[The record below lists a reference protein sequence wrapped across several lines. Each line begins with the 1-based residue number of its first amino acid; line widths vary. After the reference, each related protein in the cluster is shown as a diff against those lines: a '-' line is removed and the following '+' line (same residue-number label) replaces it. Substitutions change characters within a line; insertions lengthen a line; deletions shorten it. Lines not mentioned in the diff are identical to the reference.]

1 MQIKKL
7 VKQLEAD
14 LATRTTSRDALA
26 LELPN
31 TSHPS
36 SPIGDESVARVIR
49 TYGPA
54 IPDPPPPANPALDH
68 LSLSS
73 PANLAWTD
81 FPSSS
86 LISGPSWPLL
96 TNTGALLELALTS
109 YAMSIALSRG
119 FAPVLTP
126 DVVRSDV
133 AERCGFRPR
142 DGDAQQ
148 TYFLSDGTV
157 GGDTSLCLVGTA
169 EVPLVAM
176 SAATTFRQQDLPL
189 KRVALGRAF
198 RAEAGA
204 RGAESRGLYRV
215 HQFSKVEMVVVCAEE
230 DSGRVLE
237 ELRSVQE
244 QILASL
250 GLSLRVLEMPTQEL
264 GASAHRK
271 YDIEAWM
278 PGPALEATAGHPQLA
293 TGPAK
298 VTYAHT
304 LNATAAA
311 IPRLIVALLENGAVL
326 DGEGEVERVRL
337 PAMYDSG
344 ANFDPSGGSLLA
356 SRMAARPNGTDP
368 IGSIP
373 FHAES
378 CHHDLAEQDRKLR
391 ALKPVSARALVDRE
405 LAERDRSLR
414 DPAIYDRTLL
424 ERDLAQRDLALR
436 TSSPLDPRAE
446 MERELRERD
455 RVLRS
460 AGAKRSIDEELAE
473 LDRKL
478 RGVAPSAKKSSIEED
493 LAALDVKLRAA
504 SATKPAS
511 SIDADLAELDRK
523 LRALAPPSKRGSE
536 EDDDF
541 AEMRALDTKLRAVL
555 PPSKRGSAEEKDFA
569 DMKALDRK
577 LRAATAPSK
586 RGSEE
591 EKDFPEMK
599 ALDTKLRA
607 IARRT
612 IDEDLAAEDTRLR
625 AMKPDADA
633 AARSQVD
640 ATMMKQDKLLR
651 ATVVPASSPIPES
664 VRQLKATND
673 VLIAYQGIL
682 LGMLLILTVR
692 NIVQSVK
699 RRIRKRKLA
708 VEATGPIT
716 SANFKRLEAEYSQ
729 IPAGARL
736 DKWLYLPLKSNWWCG
751 LENPLQLCIF
761 VFFFAIHVAFILI
774 IDTDF
779 RGPEDKT
786 WNTIHAV
793 ALRCGFL
800 ALAQFPAIFALT
812 GRNSVVQSLTGIEY
826 QHLRFVHKL
835 LACWMGLLAVIHTID
850 ASVAQLVWVGGK
862 GVAKLYGESY
872 LGKTGIAM
880 LVGLVCIMVFSI
892 RRVRMMNYEVFL
904 IFHILGAIL
913 MVVGLHYHAPSLVL
927 YTWLAIGFWIYERL
941 TRVLQLFT
949 NRRLRFRAPLVQAR
963 AVLIE
968 GAIVLRV
975 PFKGTW
981 KPGQHAYLSFWD
993 SAFIRTP
1000 NMFCQQHPFS
1010 IANVPGS
1017 SETDASGKIHEM
1029 MFVLKTRDGMTSIL
1043 EKKLQTSNT
1052 GMMPLW
1058 VAVEG
1063 PYGGSVDTEQFD
1075 EVLLVAGGSGITHC
1089 TSVLAD
1095 VIHKAKTRRSRT
1107 RVRIVKLVWT
1117 VQSVEQSIW
1126 ELTLLLKNVKKA
1138 YDAGVQLKVD
1148 LFVTRGFFN
1157 TAFAPP
1163 ATDLDEKGSEG
1174 MDVEGPST
1182 GPCPMTPR
1190 TVAAD
1195 LDQIMSENPM
1205 STAVHIIP
1213 GRPRVD
1219 TLVPNFIQEARGR
1232 SLVVACGPT
1241 QMTAD
1246 VRSEVSKLMTVYPV
1260 QMEMA
1265 VFEC

>member
-1 MQIKKL
+1 MNEGGQHA
-7 VKQLEAD
+7 QYYD
-14 LATRTTSRDALA
+14 
-26 LELPN
+26 
-31 TSHPS
+31 
-36 SPIGDESVARVIR
+36 
-49 TYGPA
+49 
-54 IPDPPPPANPALDH
+54 
-68 LSLSS
+68 
-73 PANLAWTD
+73 
-81 FPSSS
+81 PSSS
-86 LISGPSWPLL
+86 PLL
-96 TNTGALLELALTS
+96 
-109 YAMSIALSRG
+109 
-119 FAPVLTP
+119 
-126 DVVRSDV
+126 
-133 AERCGFRPR
+133 PR
-142 DGDAQQ
+142 MDMEAQ
-148 TYFLSDGTV
+148 
-157 GGDTSLCLVGTA
+157 
-169 EVPLVAM
+169 
-176 SAATTFRQQDLPL
+176 R
-189 KRVALGRAF
+189 
-198 RAEAGA
+198 
-204 RGAESRGLYRV
+204 
-215 HQFSKVEMVVVCAEE
+215 
-230 DSGRVLE
+230 
-237 ELRSVQE
+237 
-244 QILASL
+244 
-250 GLSLRVLEMPTQEL
+250 
-264 GASAHRK
+264 
-271 YDIEAWM
+271 
-278 PGPALEATAGHPQLA
+278 
-293 TGPAK
+293 
-298 VTYAHT
+298 
-304 LNATAAA
+304 
-311 IPRLIVALLENGAVL
+311 
-326 DGEGEVERVRL
+326 
-337 PAMYDSG
+337 
-344 ANFDPSGGSLLA
+344 
-356 SRMAARPNGTDP
+356 NGTESTD
-368 IGSIP
+368 SIP

-378 CHHDLAEQDRKLR
+378 CTEELAEQDRKLR
-391 ALKPVSARALVDRE
+391 ALPPKSARSLVDRE
-405 LAERDRSLR
+405 LAERDRNLR
-414 DPAIYDRTLL
+414 DPTHYERQVEERELA
-424 ERDLAQRDLALR
+424 ERDLKLR
-436 TSSPLDPRAE
+436 GDGSLEESTLEPHEA
-446 MERELRERD
+446 MERVVRES
-455 RVLRS
+455 VLH
-460 AGAKRSIDEELAE
+460 AGVAERSIDDDLAE
-473 LDRKL
+473 MDRKL
-478 RGVAPSAKKSSIEED
+478 RAVSSPPKSPSSNTDEG
-493 LAALDVKLRAA
+493 LAAKDVKLRAA
-504 SATKPAS
+504 APAKAAS
-511 SIDADLAELDRK
+511 SIDEDLAAMDRK
-523 LRALAPPSKRGSE
+523 LRAGAPLSKRT
-536 EDDDF
+536 
-541 AEMRALDTKLRAVL
+541 LDGRV
-555 PPSKRGSAEEKDFA
+555 
-569 DMKALDRK
+569 
-577 LRAATAPSK
+577 
-586 RGSEE
+586 
-591 EKDFPEMK
+591 
-599 ALDTKLRA
+599 RA
-607 IARRT
+607 IAKRT
-612 IDEDLAAEDTRLR
+612 IDEDLAAQDERLR
-625 AMKPDADA
+625 AMSVDTDADA
-633 AARSQVD
+633 RNQVD
-640 ATMMKQDKLLR
+640 VDMIKQDQNLR
-651 ATVVPASSPIPES
+651 ATVAPTTSPIPES
-664 VRQLKATND
+664 VRQLNATNT
-673 VLIAYQGIL
+673 VLIAYQGII
-682 LGMLLILTVR
+682 LGVLALLTVR
-692 NIVQSVK
+692 NMVQSVK

-708 VEATGPIT
+708 AEATGPIT

-729 IPAGARL
+729 IPAGAAL

-761 VFFFAIHVAFILI
+761 IFFFAIHVTFILI

-786 WNTIHAV
+786 WNTIHVV

-927 YTWLAIGFWIYERL
+927 YTWLAIGFWVYERL
-941 TRVLQLFT
+941 TRILQLFM
-949 NRRLRFRAPLVQAR
+949 NRRFRFRAPLVQAR

-1043 EKKLQTSNT
+1043 EQKLQTSNT

-1107 RVRIVKLVWT
+1107 RVRVVKLVWT

-1163 ATDLDEKGSEG
+1163 ATELDEKSSEG
-1174 MDVEGPST
+1174 MEVEGPFN

-1213 GRPRVD
+1213 GRPRID
-1219 TLVPNFIQEARGR
+1219 TLVPAFIQDARGR

-1246 VRSEVSKLMTVYPV
+1246 VRSEVSKLMTTYPV

-1265 VFEC
+1265 VFEV